1 MLTASSIRYG
11 GMLVDAAECD
21 YTSFKHLGLLCPICK
36 RTVFLVREKL
46 RPASTRKNKNGSISA
61 VKEAN
66 VCSYFAHHSDVDR
79 DTINDCEL
87 RSSQITL
94 GQRLAAETISRNQRQ
109 KIMQAHLW
117 KITKTSLML
126 YELEMFEKI
135 FAGVWMNVCVYAD
148 KRKEFALVEL
158 IKFISNY
165 LLAIR
170 GEQLDVC
177 VDEIV
182 NVVMRQSK
190 EVHTQMSDEVRE
202 TMERKVK
209 EMGLNN
215 RLEDNFSDKVLAHSI
230 SLVNSVDIHMHSQI
244 INEVLAFLNQKRQ
257 CFILNKLLLVAM
269 HMATNRRTII
279 AASKNGGEVTI
290 ANYTE
295 SYKSLVRTLVG
306 CDESVLVNFASDT
319 VEHLIMILAE
329 VNWAEQFEALEN
341 KELVYSYQGE
351 GFGKK

>member
-11 GMLVDAAECD
+11 GMLVDAAECN

-46 RPASTRKNKNGSISA
+46 RPASTRKNKDGSVSA

-117 KITKTSLML
+117 KITRTSLL
-126 YELEMFEKI
+126 LHELEIYEQI
-135 FAGVWMNVCVYAD
+135 FSSMWMNVCVYTD
-148 KRKEFALVEL
+148 KRKEFALNEL
-158 IKFISNY
+158 VKFVTNY
-165 LLAIR
+165 LSSVR
-170 GEQLDVC
+170 GEQLDICINNTVN
-177 VDEIV
+177 IV
-182 NVVMRQSK
+182 MEQSK
-190 EVHTQMSDEVRE
+190 EIHKTISKLQIE
-202 TMERKVK
+202 KIKK
-209 EMGLNN
+209 EARGMGLNE
-215 RLEDNFSDKVLAHSI
+215 LDADFSERILTHSI
-230 SLVNSVDIHMHSQI
+230 SLVNSVDIQMHSQI
-244 INEVLAFLNQKRQ
+244 ISEVIAFITQKRQ
-257 CFILNKLLLVAM
+257 CFILNKLVLIAM
-269 HMATNRRTII
+269 HMATNRRTILI
-279 AASKNGGEVTI
+279 AGENGVTI
-290 ANYTE
+290 TTE
-295 SYKSLVRTLVG
+295 SYTTNYKSLVRMLIG
-306 CDESVLVNFASDT
+306 CDESILISFAIDT
-319 VEHLIMILAE
+319 VDHLIMILAE